1 MKKQVFKTDA
11 FFVENTDDKKQ
22 NLANVK
28 DSMQDEFMK
37 IAFKINRSENQ
48 RMERIKKRGRKTE

>member
-22 NLANVK
+22 SLANVK
-28 DSMQDEFMK
+28 DSMQVEFIK
-37 IAFKINRSENQ
+37 IAL
-48 RMERIKKRGRKTE
+48 